1 MAKLSHVFALVLLSA
16 AAATAQT
23 QSTGAPSS
31 STEAVRDYLQIAERV
46 APGVHVL
53 RQAAPNFAG
62 VIGNVTVIEQSDGLV
77 LIDSGASH
85 GSGRRVV
92 ELVRSV
98 SSRPVKAVVITH
110 WHNDHPL
117 GLSAIIAAWPN
128 ADIIAH
134 SAAAADMEAGR
145 LGTVPRAA
153 SAEYD
158 AERVR
163 TLGEAYDRLQAN
175 EAARA
180 ATPEERAGWARA
192 FAARALRL
200 ADVPGTYMVLPRR
213 TFTDRLTIPDSERPV
228 ELIFLGRA
236 NTSGDVS
243 AWLPRQRILVA
254 GDAVVEPVPY
264 MFSVYPSEML
274 AVFDRMRALRHRV
287 LIPGHGV
294 PQRDQVYLDR
304 LSGLVREVQ
313 RQVAPLARENVPL
326 DQIAGRTD
334 FAAQRRL
341 FSGGDPWL
349 AYWFDRYS
357 LTPLIASVY
366 SEARGEPL
374 GPPPVQ
380 GR

>member
-1 MAKLSHVFALVLLSA
+1 MAKLFRVLALALLSA
-16 AAATAQT
+16 SSIAAQT
-23 QSTGAPSS
+23 QSTGAQAPL
-31 STEAVRDYLQIAERV
+31 TEAPREYLQVAERV

-53 RQAAPNFAG
+53 RQAVPNFAG

-77 LIDSGASH
+77 LIDSGSSH
-85 GSGRRVV
+85 GVGQRVV
-92 ELVRSV
+92 QLVRSI
-98 SSRPVKAVVITH
+98 SDRPVKAVVITH

-117 GLSAIIAAWPN
+117 GLSAILAAWPD

-134 SAAAADMEAGR
+134 SAAAADLEAGR
-145 LGTVPRAA
+145 TTVPRTA
-153 SAEYD
+153 SAEYE

-163 TLGEAYDRLQAN
+163 TLGQAYDQLQAN

-192 FAARALRL
+192 LATRALRL
-200 ADVPGTYMVLPRR
+200 ADVPGTHLVLPRR
-213 TFTDRLTIPDSERPV
+213 TFTDRLTLPDRERPI
-228 ELIFLGRA
+228 ELMFLGRA
-236 NTSGDVS
+236 NTSGDIS
-243 AWLPRQRILVA
+243 AWLPRQRVLVA

-264 MFSVYPSEML
+264 MFNAYPAEML
-274 AVFDRMRALRHRV
+274 AVFDRMRALRYRV

-294 PQRDQVYLDR
+294 PQRDSVYLDR
-304 LSGLVREVQ
+304 VSGLVREVQ
-313 RQVAPLARENVPL
+313 RQVAPLARADVPL

-334 FAAQRRL
+334 FTAQRRL

-357 LTPLIASVY
+357 LTPLIASVHA
-366 SEARGEPL
+366 EARGEPL